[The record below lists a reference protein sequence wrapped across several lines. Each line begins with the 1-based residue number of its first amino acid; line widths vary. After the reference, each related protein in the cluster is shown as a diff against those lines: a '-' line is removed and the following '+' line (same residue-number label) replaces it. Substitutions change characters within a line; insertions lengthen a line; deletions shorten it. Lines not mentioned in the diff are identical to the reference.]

1 MFIFVN
7 KINHNQYENKK
18 NQLTRNVLFKFKVA
32 CPVDRAVGF
41 KFRIINSDFCY
52 LYKKAQC

>member
-1 MFIFVN
+1 M
-7 KINHNQYENKK
+7 KIKK
-18 NQLTRNVLFKFKVA
+18 NQLTKNLLFVSFSTVRVA
-32 CPVDRAVGF
+32 CPVNRAVGF